1 MTTLTATC
9 VPLCVLDDLPLG
21 LGRSF
26 VVGGV
31 DGVTDPVHIAVFRN
45 RSGKVF
51 AVEGVCPHKG
61 GPLADGM
68 LAGDDTVVCPLHSFR
83 FEAGNGRCDQA
94 EVCELVTYP
103 VEVRNGVVAV
113 TV

>member
-1 MTTLTATC
+1 MSTMTATR

-26 VVGGV
+26 VVGDV
-31 DGVTDPVHIAVFRN
+31 PIAVFRN
-45 RSGKVF
+45 RSGRVF

-68 LAGDDTVVCPLHSFR
+68 LAGDDTVVCPLHAFR
-83 FEAGNGRCDQA
+83 FEAGTGACDQA

-103 VEVRNGVVAV
+103 VEVRNGTVLV

>member
-1 MTTLTATC
+1 MSTMTATR
-9 VPLCVLDDLPLG
+9 VPLCILDDLPLG

-26 VVGGV
+26 VVGDV
-31 DGVTDPVHIAVFRN
+31 PIAVFRS
-45 RSGKVF
+45 RTGRVF

-68 LAGDDTVVCPLHSFR
+68 LVGDDTVVCPLHTFR
-83 FEAGNGRCDQA
+83 FDGTTGACDQA
-94 EVCELVTYP
+94 GVCEVITYP
-103 VEVRNGVVAV
+103 VEVRNGTVVV